1 MKPGRPQNMLAVL
14 ITVVDL
20 KPHIIVL
27 DKQYITDNN
36 GIFLSAQ
43 IPTLQTEE
51 GRVIPKYA
59 NRRFMKL
66 QYPKMDSFPSLSALT
81 ILCLQ
86 LCGASAT
93 SLETAIT
100 TRQPW
105 II

>member
-36 GIFLSAQ
+36 GMFISAQ

-51 GRVIPKYA
+51 GSNPEIRESQVHEIAVPH
-59 NRRFMKL
+59 N
-66 QYPKMDSFPSLSALT
+66 
-81 ILCLQ
+81 
-86 LCGASAT
+86 G
-93 SLETAIT
+93 
-100 TRQPW
+100 
-105 II
+105 